1 MMVAL
6 SLGVILREAFIKS
19 NDIVDEKKNQMRVA
33 LSLGG
38 TMREAFIRI
47 KKCCSRKISGVI
59 KS

>member
-1 MMVAL
+1 MGAL
-6 SLGVILREAFIKS
+6 SLDAILREAFIRS
-19 NDIVDEKKNQMRVA
+19 NDIVDEKKIQMRGA

-38 TMREAFIRI
+38 TIREAFIRI